1 MTPGRRS
8 REHIGG
14 GARPSRRVAVLGGGL
29 AGLSAALRCA
39 DDGHEVT
46 LLESRAR
53 LGGLA
58 GSFRRRDAHV
68 DTGQHVFLRCCH
80 AYRGLLARLDVTGST
95 TLQER
100 LDVTVLRP
108 GAAPARLRRDRPPA
122 VLGLLPGAHL
132 ARALLR
138 YDPVPWRE
146 RLALPRAAAAL
157 RRLDPADPAVDAQ
170 SFGDWLRRYGQGP
183 AAVAALWD
191 LVGTPTLNARADEAS
206 LALAATVFRLGLL
219 GDPDASDIGWARV
232 PLSDL
237 HDTAARRAL
246 DDAGVRVRLA
256 TRVRHVTRADDG
268 WRITVAGR
276 DGARDALAV
285 DAVVCALPPEAAAAV
300 LPDPVGTQVGDAAEA
315 LGASPIVDVHLV
327 LDRPVLP
334 VPFAAGLDTEV
345 QWVFDRS
352 AAHGALPAGAQYL
365 VVSLSAADAYTGLGA
380 AVLVE
385 RFRTELTRLLPA
397 AAEARLIDGFVT
409 REPRATFRP
418 APGSGARRPAARTAL
433 PALALA
439 GAWTDTGWP
448 ATMEGAVRSGRT
460 AAAVVTRGHD
470 DPRPRYDGPER
481 DGRGRVAA

>member
-1 MTPGRRS
+1 MR
-8 REHIGG
+8 I
-14 GARPSRRVAVLGGGL
+14 AVLGGGL
-29 AGLSAALRCA
+29 AGVSAALRCA

-46 LLESRAR
+46 LLERRAR

-58 GSFRRRDAHV
+58 GSFRRGDAHV

-108 GAAPARLRRDRPPA
+108 GAPPARLRRDRVPA
-122 VLGLLPGAHL
+122 PLHL

-170 SFGDWLRRYGQGP
+170 SFGEWLRRHGQGP
-183 AAVAALWD
+183 AATRALWD
-191 LVGTPTLNARADEAS
+191 LIGTPTLNARADDAS
-206 LALAATVFRLGLL
+206 LALAATVFRIGLL
-219 GDPDASDIGWARV
+219 GEPDAADIGWSAV
-232 PLSDL
+232 PLGEL

-256 TRVRHVTRADDG
+256 ARVRDVARDLAPDDG
-268 WRITVAGR
+268 GWRVAVAGR
-276 DGARDALAV
+276 DGAQDVLAV
-285 DAVVCALPPEAAAAV
+285 DAVISALPPEEAAAL
-300 LPDPVGTQVGDAAEA
+300 LPDPVGAQVGAAAEA

-327 LDRPVLP
+327 LDRPVLD
-334 VPFAAGLDTEV
+334 VPFAAGLDTEM

-352 AAHGALPAGAQYL
+352 AAHGALPDGAQYL
-365 VVSLSAADAYTGLGA
+365 VVSLSAADEYVGLGA
-380 AVLVE
+380 AALVE
-385 RFRTELTRLLPA
+385 HFRTELARLLPRA
-397 AAEARLIDGFVT
+397 AAARLLDGFVT

-418 APGSGARRPAARTAL
+418 APGSGARRPAGRTAL

-448 ATMEGAVRSGRT
+448 ATMEGAVRSGQT
-460 AAAVVTRGHD
+460 AAAVVTRGHHDRLPGHD
-470 DPRPRYDGPER
+470 DRA
-481 DGRGRVAA
+481 RVAA

>member
-1 MTPGRRS
+1 VS
-8 REHIGG
+8 
-14 GARPSRRVAVLGGGL
+14 RVAVLGGGL
-29 AGLSAALRCA
+29 AGIAAALRAA

-46 LLESRAR
+46 LLERRAR

-58 GSFRRRDAHV
+58 GSFRRGDAHV

-95 TLQER
+95 TLQDR

-108 GAAPARLRRDRPPA
+108 GAPPARLRRDRAPA
-122 VLGLLPGAHL
+122 PLHL

-146 RLALPRAAAAL
+146 RLALGRAAAAL

-170 SFGDWLRRYGQGP
+170 SFGAWLRRHGQGP
-183 AAVAALWD
+183 DAVAALWD
-191 LVGTPTLNARADEAS
+191 LIGTPTLNARADDAS
-206 LALAATVFRLGLL
+206 LALAATVFRIGLL
-219 GDPDASDIGWARV
+219 GDPDAADIGWAAV
-232 PLSDL
+232 PLGEL

-256 TRVRHVTRADDG
+256 TRVHDVAPDDG
-268 WRITVAGR
+268 GWRVTVAGR

-285 DAVVCALPPEAAAAV
+285 DGVVSALPAPDAAAV
-300 LPDPVGTQVGDAAEA
+300 LPDPVGTQVGAAADA

-327 LDRPVLP
+327 LDRPVLD
-334 VPFAAGLDTEV
+334 VPFAAGIDTEV
-345 QWVFDRS
+345 QWVFDRT
-352 AAHGALPAGAQYL
+352 AGHGALPAGAQYL
-365 VVSLSAADAYTGLGA
+365 VVSLSAADEYVGVGA
-380 AVLVE
+380 TALVE
-385 RFRTELTRLLPA
+385 RFHTELGRLLPGA
-397 AAEARLIDGFVT
+397 AAARLLDGFVT

-418 APGSGARRPAARTAL
+418 APGSAARRPAARTAL

-448 ATMEGAVRSGRT
+448 ATMEGAVRSGAT
-460 AAAVVTRGHD
+460 AAAVVTRGHHDHHPGHD
-470 DPRPRYDGPER
+470 DRA
-481 DGRGRVAA
+481 RVAA

>member
-1 MTPGRRS
+1 M
-8 REHIGG
+8 
-14 GARPSRRVAVLGGGL
+14 RVAVLGGGL

-39 DDGHEVT
+39 DEGHEVT
-46 LLESRAR
+46 LLERRAR

-58 GSFRRRDAHV
+58 GSFRRGEAHV

-108 GAAPARLRRDRPPA
+108 DAPPARLRRDRAPA
-122 VLGLLPGAHL
+122 PLHL

-170 SFGDWLRRYGQGP
+170 SFGDWLRHHGQGP
-183 AAVAALWD
+183 AATAALWD
-191 LVGTPTLNARADEAS
+191 LIGTPTLNARAEDAS
-206 LALAATVFRLGLL
+206 LGLAATVFRIGLL
-219 GDPDASDIGWARV
+219 GDPDASDIGWAAV
-232 PLSDL
+232 PLGEL

-256 TRVRHVTRADDG
+256 TRVRDVARDGDG
-268 WRITVAGR
+268 WRVTVADR
-276 DGARDALAV
+276 DGSQQGLDV
-285 DAVVCALPPEAAAAV
+285 DAVVCALPPEAAATV
-300 LPDPVGTQVGDAAEA
+300 LPDPVGTRVGEAAEA

-352 AAHGALPAGAQYL
+352 AAHGALPPGAQYL

-380 AVLVE
+380 ADLVE
-385 RFRTELTRLLPA
+385 HFHTEIARLLPA
-397 AAEARLIDGFVT
+397 AAGARRLDGFVT

-448 ATMEGAVRSGRT
+448 ATMEGAVRSGQT
-460 AAAVVTRGHD
+460 AAAVVIRGHHDRSPGHD
-470 DPRPRYDGPER
+470 DRAR
-481 DGRGRVAA
+481 AAA